1 MESFLQQYQNNTFEE
16 AILSGENS
24 PLSSAS
30 KPPEVKSETF
40 EDGIQTGEGLSSL
53 SPRSKP
59 VEVKAPKDKKHK
71 KDKKDKTKIKA
82 KKEAKD
88 KKEAK
93 SEESDSWPS
102 TLPRPPPLPPSLK
115 AEPEAASTVPGK
127 TPPKQ
132 GSSRQLSMHF
142 FGYKR
147 KAGGWKH
154 NPKRARGRGRS

>member
-30 KPPEVKSETF
+30 KSPEVKSETF

-53 SPRSKP
+53 SSRSKP

-71 KDKKDKTKIKA
+71 KDKTKKKA

-102 TLPRPPPLPPSLK
+102 TLPRPPPRPPSLK

-132 GSSRQLSMHF
+132 GSSRQLSMHL